1 MSLHDTHQYPLN
13 VAHKALLIFRTNQ
26 PLLLVKSVACLHVY
40 NHTHHY
46 SNSLDL
52 YIGHHHNSDRH
63 ISEKFLSSPNR
74 SPTIRPLPVHI
85 QENNQIL
92 ATVLLAPHFRYTI
105 PREPMLVTVDG
116 KLLKN

>member
-1 MSLHDTHQYPLN
+1 
-13 VAHKALLIFRTNQ
+13 ALLIFRTNRS
-26 PLLLVKSVACLHVY
+26 LLPVKSVAFLHVC

-46 SNSLDL
+46 SNSLAL
-52 YIGHHHNSDRH
+52 YIGHHHNSDLH
-63 ISEKFLSSPNR
+63 ISEKFLFFLNR
-74 SPTIRPLPVHI
+74 SLAIHPLLAHIR
-85 QENNQIL
+85 ENDQIL